1 MDRSR
6 VYFGSFM
13 REPETRGS
21 LSIPWFR
28 FASPTDYSY
37 IRLLLARRDWGF
49 LEREFW
55 KDG

>member
-1 MDRSR
+1 MDRPR

-28 FASPTDYSY
+28 FASPIDYSY

>member
-1 MDRSR
+1 MDRPR

-28 FASPTDYSY
+28 FALPTDYSY
-37 IRLLLARRDWGF
+37 IRLLLARREWGF

-55 KDG
+55 KGG